1 SFPIGQ
7 PEGVALAMAWHQ
19 LDTPRPLTHELMI
32 DALSRFGV
40 SLAAVLIDGLEGR
53 TYLAQ
58 LVLDRQGD
66 MVTVACRPSDA
77 LTLAMRHPVPV
88 PLMVEEAL
96 LPPAPVEEPSV
107 EEPSVE
113 EPSVEEPSVEELDS
127 ASPAA
132 TAAGG
137 DGPGDDWVETQLAVE
152 QAAAAAEARDGEAG
166 GEGPDLWPLPPWA
179 VEGAAP
185 EADPPPAGGP
195 PA

>member
-1 SFPIGQ
+1 MSLFDHFEGMRQVELAAVEVQLPKVHPTVYLRERDQPYRELSFPIGQ

-88 PLMVEEAL
+88 PIMVEEAL
-96 LPPAPVEEPSV
+96 LPPAP
-107 EEPSVE
+107 VE

-152 QAAAAAEARDGEAG
+152 QAAAAAEARD
-166 GEGPDLWPLPPWA
+166 
-179 VEGAAP
+179 
-185 EADPPPAGGP
+185 
-195 PA
+195 